1 MRFLTRTRSNTVNQ
15 ALKQA
20 LLLGT
25 IHFKPLYLVFC
36 SYGFKIPFVM
46 KITVPLYSSYHSFML
61 LFLLGI

>member
-36 SYGFKIPFVM
+36 SYGFKIPRWQQRAG
-46 KITVPLYSSYHSFML
+46 SSPAPGTNQKTGSTP
-61 LFLLGI
+61 